1 MSCLDLSNNSMNSN
15 ISSPSSF
22 KYISS
27 ILLENNWLLFGILL
41 ISNNISKVSSVNDED
56 NIKLKLSNIVWV
68 YPFFINAWIICV
80 KRPYL

>member
-1 MSCLDLSNNSMNSN
+1 MNSN

-41 ISNNISKVSSVNDED
+41 INNNISKVSSVNDED
-56 NIKLKLSNIVWV
+56 NIKLKLSNIVWA
-68 YPFFINAWIICV
+68 YPFLLM
-80 KRPYL
+80 PE

>member
-1 MSCLDLSNNSMNSN
+1 MNSN

-27 ILLENNWLLFGILL
+27 ILLKNNWLLFGILL

-68 YPFFINAWIICV
+68 YPFFINVWIICV
-80 KRPYL
+80 KSPYL